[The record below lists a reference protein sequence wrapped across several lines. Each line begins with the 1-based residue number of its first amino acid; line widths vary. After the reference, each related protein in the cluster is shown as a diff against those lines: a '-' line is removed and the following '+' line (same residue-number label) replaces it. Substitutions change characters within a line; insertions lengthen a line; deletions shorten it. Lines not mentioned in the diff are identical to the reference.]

1 MRKLLLLAILIS
13 GSAAQTQKVSIEQQL
28 LTRYPPTKLAGDK
41 LRIVTPGT
49 VLVVQMGGMA
59 ASPLNEFA
67 FANNYKDGRIKRSA
81 ASALI
86 HDAKS
91 RDLIVGEKVYLL
103 KTEVKDNGV
112 VFSIQSCVACDGAE
126 IDLYQMGFRA
136 SLTFQ
141 YAKGYLETADFAQ
154 IQRDIGQ
161 VFTVVGMRNPEPV
174 APPTV
179 QAPPTKISLGQTIE
193 EVTANLGRPDK
204 VVDLGSKKIYVYPDL
219 KITFQDGKVSDVQ

>member
-1 MRKLLLLAILIS
+1 MRRLMLAAMLIS
-13 GSAAQTQKVSIEQQL
+13 GSAAQAQKLSIEQQL
-28 LTRYPPTKLAGDK
+28 QARYPPTKLAADK

-67 FANNYKDGRIKRSA
+67 FGNNYKDGRIKRSA

-91 RDLIVGEKVYLL
+91 RDLMVGEKVYLL

-112 VFSIQSCVACDGAE
+112 VFSIQSCVACDGAD
-126 IDLYQMGFRA
+126 IDLYQMGYRA
-136 SLTFQ
+136 SLAFQ
-141 YAKGYLETADFAQ
+141 YPKGYLETADFAQ

-161 VFTVVGMRNPEPV
+161 VFTFAGPAPV
-174 APPTV
+174 A
-179 QAPPTKISLGQTIE
+179 QAAPAAPTKISLGQTIE
-193 EVTANLGRPDK
+193 AVTASLGRPDK
-204 VVDLGSKKIYVYPDL
+204 VVDLGSKKIYIYPDL